1 MYEEKMNIKEQ
12 LTNDLKSAMK
22 QQDKIRMKVIRMV
35 LSSIKLAEV
44 EKGEELDSLRLLAI
58 LQKEVKTREETIA
71 EAEKAGRPEMISEL
85 EQEIDVIK
93 GYLPKEMDDDELETI
108 IDQVISELN
117 ANSIKQMGQVIK
129 EVISRVAGRA
139 ANDRISMI
147 VKTRLS

>member
-1 MYEEKMNIKEQ
+1 MNIKEQ
-12 LTNDLKSAMK
+12 LTTDLKSAMK

-93 GYLPKEMDDDELETI
+93 EYLPIEMDDDELEKI

-139 ANDRISMI
+139 ANDRISTI
-147 VKTRLS
+147 IKTRLS

>member
-1 MYEEKMNIKEQ
+1 MNIKEQ
-12 LTNDLKSAMK
+12 LINDLKSAMK

>member
-12 LTNDLKSAMK
+12 LINDLKSAMK

-93 GYLPKEMDDDELETI
+93 EYLPKEMDDDELETI

>member
-1 MYEEKMNIKEQ
+1 MNIKEQ
-12 LTNDLKSAMK
+12 LTTDLKSAMK

-93 GYLPKEMDDDELETI
+93 EYLPTEMDDDELEKI

-139 ANDRISMI
+139 ANDRISTI
-147 VKTRLS
+147 IKTRLS

>member
-1 MYEEKMNIKEQ
+1 MNIKEQ
-12 LTNDLKSAMK
+12 LTNNLKSAMK